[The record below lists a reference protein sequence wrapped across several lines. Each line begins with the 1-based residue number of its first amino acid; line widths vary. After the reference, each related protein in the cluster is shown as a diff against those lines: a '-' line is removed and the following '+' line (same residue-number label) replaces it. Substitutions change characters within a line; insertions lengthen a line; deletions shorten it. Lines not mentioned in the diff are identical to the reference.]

1 MAWHA
6 GAGMGWWM
14 LFGGFLWVMFWGT
27 VIYLVVSLVRR
38 SQTDSRERED
48 PIDVAKRRYA
58 SGQITREQYEQFRR
72 DLAA

>member
-14 LFGGFLWVMFWGT
+14 LFGGLLWVIFCGT
-27 VIYLVVSLVRR
+27 VTYVVVSLVRGR
-38 SQTDSRERED
+38 NGDSREGED

-58 SGQITREQYEQFRR
+58 SGQITREQYEQLRR